1 MIEVIFLSK
10 AKLAGKICGRVA
22 LVFLALWFIAQVTN
36 LLGEY
41 EYPEYFL
48 GFVFLFFLASSVF
61 DAAKYK
67 VFFKKM
73 AYGIAK
79 ATFLIWLFIKI
90 GDHFDWTGF
99 EYWSPYAEYF
109 IIAFFASLLIG
120 YTIGKHKRGVRTVL
134 YGIGFIG
141 IAFWI
146 FAKILD
152 LVPEYHTLILLGS
165 IAAVGIGY
173 VVGVFEEERRFKWI
187 YEAEDFE
194 KIEEPRIKED
204 ARVLKSDLEIKK
216 GDSKI
221 SIDEGSIFV
230 PIANG
235 KEIGGVFFGQGSYR
249 VDAKVKKYI
258 NVFQGITVLTGNK
271 WKNVKKDMKLKD
283 AEDKDFENMGLKKDE
298 VFDLARIQIEEK
310 EWKKIRRKFGKT
322 VSSIEMPFVKI
333 RETEA
338 GDYVKVGPIEIT
350 DIGKRGSRVRFGPFR
365 VGEGMDIEWEEQTL
379 YDVSAK
385 IRTKDKEISIKIK
398 GNKIILKEDGRMV
411 ISKPDKVIIEDGDIT
426 LKIAENKRILKS
438 EDLNIFESEGK
449 TVLRTPDIK
458 VILNDKLT
466 IKKDGETQIVKNPK
480 IKQEI
485 KDSIDDL
492 IRDVLDR
499 KEMKELD
506 SLLEKL
512 KRKS

>member
-1 MIEVIFLSK
+1 
-10 AKLAGKICGRVA
+10 
-22 LVFLALWFIAQVTN
+22 
-36 LLGEY
+36 
-41 EYPEYFL
+41 
-48 GFVFLFFLASSVF
+48 
-61 DAAKYK
+61 
-67 VFFKKM
+67 
-73 AYGIAK
+73 
-79 ATFLIWLFIKI
+79 
-90 GDHFDWTGF
+90 
-99 EYWSPYAEYF
+99 
-109 IIAFFASLLIG
+109 
-120 YTIGKHKRGVRTVL
+120 
-134 YGIGFIG
+134 
-141 IAFWI
+141 
-146 FAKILD
+146 
-152 LVPEYHTLILLGS
+152 
-165 IAAVGIGY
+165 
-173 VVGVFEEERRFKWI
+173 
-187 YEAEDFE
+187 DFE

-512 KRKS
+512 KQES